1 MDLLSSFLGRQGFLP
16 HGYCFTWSPGV
27 LWTMVGSDLAIAG
40 AYFSIPL
47 AIGSFVRQ
55 RKDPSLHLVALL
67 FCAFILA
74 CGTTHLMDVW
84 TIWEPDYRLQALDK
98 GLTAVVSILTAVL
111 LWPLIPQALRVPSV
125 AELQQAVASLESEV
139 RQRRTVEETLIDT
152 QQSLAVTLASIGAG
166 FMAADR
172 QGRITAMNEVAER
185 IFGWTEPEARGHPFW
200 SVASREGLAP
210 EEATD
215 NPVETLMADHITV
228 AVRREW
234 VAVSRDGTPT
244 PLEARAALT
253 RSPSGEVRGM
263 VMVFQDLTTLR
274 RIEAERQQAEEKFR
288 LVVESAPSA
297 ILMVDSRRRIT
308 LANQRTDELFGY
320 ARESLIGQ
328 PIDMLVPELSRDA
341 LLGQAL
347 RLPGE
352 PPAALPTPEPG
363 RETVARRRDGR
374 EIPVEIGLRPIETA
388 EGRFTLASIIDLSER
403 RRREDE
409 LRRSNAE
416 LEQFAYIASHD
427 LQEPLRMVVSYSE
440 LLAQR
445 YQGQLDERADK
456 YIRYAVDGARRMQ
469 RLVADLLAYSR
480 VGSQG
485 RPLEPVDA
493 AQTVQRVQAALRAQI
508 LETRAKITATAL
520 PTVLADPTQLEQL
533 FQNLI
538 GNAIKFRSDEPPE
551 VSISARRERQFWRFF
566 VRDNGIG
573 IDMQYAERIFQMFQR
588 LHERGRYEG
597 SGIGLAIVK
606 RIIERHGGQIT
617 LESRLGQGTTF
628 SFTLPA
634 DLDAGPGL
642 IGLPS

>member
-84 TIWEPDYRLQALDK
+84 TIWEPDYRVQALDK
-98 GLTAVVSILTAVL
+98 GITAVVSILTAVL
-111 LWPLIPQALRVPSV
+111 LWPLIPQALRVPAV

-139 RQRRTVEETLIDT
+139 RQRRTAEENLIDT

-185 IFGWTEPEARGHPFW
+185 IFGWTEPEARGQPFW
-200 SVASREGLAP
+200 SVARREGLAP
-210 EEATD
+210 EEATA
-215 NPVETLMADHITV
+215 NPVETLMAGHITV

-234 VAVSRDGTPT
+234 VALSRDGTPT

-263 VMVFQDLTTLR
+263 AMVFQDLSTLR

>member
-263 VMVFQDLTTLR
+263 VMVFQDLTTFR